1 MKSEYTTFDTA
12 TDGGFK
18 PTPPGIYPAHVSSFD
33 SNPWNESVVFNLIFK
48 LADDVKEVQVPTGE
62 QNGDGNFHVN
72 KDDDGKTIDESG
84 GYLAGR
90 TYRSSGVWFTPAPGE
105 GQGWKNRK
113 YRDTFTNLNV
123 EFPTENVDGK
133 NIEQL
138 AEVEETDVIGQPCLV
153 KVANEQYEKDGEMRT
168 TAKVVQVYRWTEGSR
183 LSAEEVS
190 ADSDL
195 PF

>member
-1 MKSEYTTFDTA
+1 MKDEYTTFDTA

-18 PTPPGIYPAHVSSFD
+18 ATPPGIYPAHVSSFD
-33 SNPWNESVVFNLIFK
+33 SNNWKDSIVFNLSFK

-62 QNGDGNFHVN
+62 QNGDGQFHTN
-72 KDDDGKTIDESG
+72 KDDSGETINESG
-84 GYLAGR
+84 GFLAGR
-90 TYRSSGVWFTPAPGE
+90 TYRSQGVWFTPSPGE
-105 GQGWKNRK
+105 GNGWKNRK

-123 EFPTENVDGK
+123 EFPTNTVDGK

-138 AEVEETDVIGQPCLV
+138 AEVEESDVIGQPCLV
-153 KVANEQYEKDGEMRT
+153 KDANEQYEKDGEKKT
-168 TAKVVQVYRWTEGSR
+168 TARVVQIYRWTEGSR
-183 LSAEEVS
+183 LSAEEVG